1 MTILRQIYVESLLER
16 FRASPALTT
25 LARVERSVID
35 AMDLADRAVIVAH
48 RSGERKREEYVG
60 YVDRFC
66 ELLITIVT
74 RDSQP
79 DVLADQI
86 LEVAHPIVMGLTGH
100 QLIDIEEMD
109 DGTDPP
115 VYAGN
120 NGSLCLC
127 TTHYL
132 MHYRTQRDDL
142 SK

>member
-1 MTILRQIYVESLLER
+1 MTILRQIYVESLLDT
-16 FRASPALTT
+16 FSKSPALTE
-25 LARVERSVID
+25 LARIDRSVID
-35 AMDLADRAVIVAH
+35 AMDLNDRAVIVAH
-48 RSGERKREEYVG
+48 RAGERKREEYIG

-74 RDSQP
+74 RDSRP
-79 DVLADQI
+79 DVLADEI
-86 LEVAHPIVMGLTGH
+86 LEVAHPIVMRLTGP
-100 QLIDIEEMD
+100 QLIDIEEME

-115 VYAGN
+115 VYASN

-132 MHYRTQRDDL
+132 MHYRTSRDDL

>member
-1 MTILRQIYVESLLER
+1 MTILRQMYVESLLNA
-16 FRASPALTT
+16 FSNSPALTA

-35 AMDLADRAVIVAH
+35 AMDLDDRAVIVAH
-48 RSGERKREEYVG
+48 RGGERKREEVIG

-74 RDSQP
+74 RDSKP

-86 LEVAHPIVMGLTGH
+86 LEIAHPLVVGLTGP

-109 DGTDPP
+109 ESTDPP
-115 VYAGN
+115 VYAAN

-127 TTHYL
+127 TTH
-132 MHYRTQRDDL
+132 
-142 SK
+142 